1 MKKMLT
7 LLAATLFV
15 AASSISAQELT
26 NFAMGRGPQI
36 VSPEVKDGK
45 VTFRLNAN
53 YATRVQLSGNWMAN
67 PWTGSEDMQKG
78 TDGIWELTIDA
89 PEPEIYTYNFIVD
102 GVSVNDPL
110 NDKVQRDG
118 TRYLNMLF
126 IPGERSENYYEANR
140 HGSLTYRWY
149 DSPSLGISRRMAVY
163 TPYGYEANPKKKY
176 PVLYLLHGGGGDEEA
191 WPSMG
196 RAAQI
201 LDNLIEKGLA
211 EPMIVVMPNGNPNQ
225 RAASILGLPTIQM
238 DRQDP
243 KWANAYVNSL
253 VKEIVPF
260 IDKEYRTVAKA
271 SGRAIAGLS
280 MGGGHTTSATIL
292 FPGVFDYICPLSCG
306 IRESDHLDADLLGIK
321 KAGYKLYWIG
331 VGKEDTMAYQGSLVL
346 DEHLTKN
353 GMPHTLYV
361 SDDAHV
367 WKNWRLYLNTFARLL
382 FK

>member
-1 MKKMLT
+1 MKRISL
-7 LLAATLFV
+7 LLAALLIAMTTL
-15 AASSISAQELT
+15 SSQELT
-26 NFAMGRGPQI
+26 NFAFGNRGPRI

-45 VTFRLNAN
+45 VTFRLAAN
-53 YATRVQLSGNWMAN
+53 YATVVKLSGNWMAN
-67 PWTGSEDMQKG
+67 PWTGTIDMQKG
-78 TDGIWELTIDA
+78 EGGIWEVTIDD
-89 PEPEIYTYNFIVD
+89 PEPEIYTYNYWVD

-126 IPGERSENYYEANR
+126 IPGERSENYYEAKQ
-140 HGSLTYRWY
+140 HGSVTTRWY
-149 DSPSLGISRRMAVY
+149 DSPSLGISRRMVVY
-163 TPYGYEANPKKKY
+163 TPYGYEKNPKQKY

-191 WPSMG
+191 WTSMG

-211 EPMIVVMPNGNPNQ
+211 KPMIVVMPNGNPNQ
-225 RAASILGLPTIQM
+225 QAANTLGLPTLPM

-243 KWANAYVNSL
+243 KWQNAYVNSL

-260 IDKEYRTVAKA
+260 IDKEYRTIAKKE
-271 SGRAIAGLS
+271 GRAIAGLS

-292 FPGVFDYICPLSCG
+292 YPGVFDYICPLSCG
-306 IRESDHLDADLLGIK
+306 IRESDHLDADLQGIK

-331 VGKEDTMAYQGSLVL
+331 VGKEDTMAYQGSLIL
-346 DEHLTKN
+346 DKHLTDN
-353 GMPHTLYV
+353 DMPHTLYV
-361 SDDAHV
+361 SEDAHV
-367 WKNWRLYLNTFARLL
+367 WKNWRLYLNTFAQLL